1 MAKLPPP
8 PRLNLSR
15 RNFLKTG
22 KLPEDKRAPR
32 KLQEETLR
40 VRTYETRLGARGRGQ
55 GGRGEGRSDEKRRAN
70 GERSQE
76 KAKRRVV
83 KE

>member
-8 PRLNLSR
+8 NLSR

-40 VRTYETRLGARGRGQ
+40 VHTYETRRVLEAVDEGAR
-55 GGRGEGRSDEKRRAN
+55 EERSDEKRRAN

-76 KAKRRVV
+76 KT
-83 KE
+83 EEGSGE